1 MQNPRFTFCIPNLN
15 KIKYLPA
22 CIESVLAQDCEDW
35 CCVFVDG
42 YSTDGSWE
50 YMQQFASD
58 PRFLLLQGLK
68 QGMYADWNEC
78 LHHVNTEYFYF
89 LTSDDTCFS
98 ELVSTTV
105 NALDAYPTVDVC
117 HFQFCLINEAGET
130 IQSFEEMTRQQCDL
144 YSEVNHY
151 PHLRSGLCEFMM
163 HFVYRAIY
171 TTITSL
177 VFRRNV
183 IDYVKGFK
191 TTCGVI
197 ADYDWTM
204 RLGLFTDVLYIP
216 KLLATWRIYAEQAT
230 RSSKRLENQAQ
241 LLAIAQ
247 DNLNDFAST
256 KLLQKLKRP
265 IHSNQVL
272 ADFRDHHASAVYE
285 QLFTVETITDIQKN
299 LFLSATSY
307 PFYGVKKVLN
317 RLSFNTIYCYPDR
330 LELAQTRIHQY
341 GLQWPPLQISTSS
354 HAQRLYPCSDF
365 SGLPKVKYIPQ

>member
-22 CIESVLAQDCEDW
+22 CIESVLAQSCDDW
-35 CCVFVDG
+35 RCVFVDG

-58 PRFLLLQGLK
+58 PRFLIRRGIK

-78 LHHVNTEYFYF
+78 LKQVDTDYFYF
-89 LTSDDTCFS
+89 LTSDDICFP
-98 ELVSTTV
+98 ELVSSTV
-105 NALDAYPTVDVC
+105 KALDAHPDVDVC
-117 HFQFCLINEAGET
+117 HFQFCLINEAGQT
-130 IQSFEEMTRQQCDL
+130 IQSFESITRQQCDL
-144 YSEVNHY
+144 YCEVNQY

-177 VFRRNV
+177 VFRSSV
-183 IDYVKGFK
+183 IDYLKAFK
-191 TTCGVI
+191 TTSGVI

-230 RSSKRLENQAQ
+230 RGSKRLENQAQ

-247 DNLNDFAST
+247 DNLSDLAST
-256 KLLQKLKRP
+256 KLIQKLKRP
-265 IHSNQVL
+265 IHSNQIL
-272 ADFRDHHASAVYE
+272 ADFRDQHASALYE
-285 QLFTVETITDIQKN
+285 QIFTTRTIIDIQKC
-299 LFLSATSY
+299 LFLSTTSY
-307 PFYGVKKVLN
+307 PFYVAKKALN
-317 RLSFNTIYCYPDR
+317 RLSLNTVYSYPDR

-341 GLQWPPLQISTSS
+341 GLQWPPLQN
-354 HAQRLYPCSDF
+354 LF
-365 SGLPKVKYIPQ
+365 